1 MHDHAC
7 MDRCAIQDASCIS
20 CKILHETCKIF
31 FLGITQ
37 FMIMKL
43 NQTGKVIKVS
53 CTYMHIHARIFSKN
67 HVRFLQGHS
76 RPFVRAKH
84 DSHKIMH
91 DYAQPFV
98 RTMHGSHKIL
108 S

>member
-1 MHDHAC
+1 
-7 MDRCAIQDASCIS
+7 
-20 CKILHETCKIF
+20 
-31 FLGITQ
+31 
-37 FMIMKL
+37 MIMKL
-43 NQTGKVIKVS
+43 NQTGKVINVS
-53 CTYMHIHARIFSKN
+53 CTYMHIHARIFGKN

-91 DYAQPFV
+91 DYARPFV
-98 RTMHGSHKIL
+98 RTMHDSRKIL